1 MTEEDKRIDDRSDGS
16 DSEDEAPATGSGKQS
31 AVVIPDMK
39 ETQVDVTTL
48 NPLTPS
54 VIVKRATIVRP
65 RIALPGL
72 SLTLHYRILARLAM

>member
-16 DSEDEAPATGSGKQS
+16 DSEDEAPAKYSGKQS

-54 VIVKRATIVRP
+54 VIAKQATIVRP
-65 RIALPGL
+65 FLL
-72 SLTLHYRILARLAM
+72 LCLACR